1 MFSNSEDTVGNQKK
15 KKAFAKRGDISIKEM
30 MPSGGISDP
39 NVCGSLQIWIR
50 LLMST
55 SWADLDRDQLKQ
67 EDTVS
72 GLQHQLTA

>member
-1 MFSNSEDTVGNQKK
+1 MFSNSEDMVGDQK
-15 KKAFAKRGDISIKEM
+15 KKAFAKRGDISIKEV

-50 LLMST
+50 LFMPT

-67 EDTVS
+67 EDTLS